1 MTVRK
6 LSYQH
11 ETLKVGRS
19 DKYIQYTHA
28 VRQPRFLDNK
38 VLTSSLYPLQ
48 FHSVPNGQHNRAPH
62 TQNAFALSFTTQGFL
77 FFCFFGAPQWNLKS
91 TMDWPQPVRLSC
103 TISSIFW
110 QKLTF
115 GGWMMRVMTVFVSQ
129 HGETLPSS
137 VWMWKKPSLKLC
149 TVKVTPIQ
157 GTVRRALIIFWLY
170 EISSGTEINCRQG
183 LNLRMNPCNCYCF
196 IESLW
201 LTVLSKAT

>member
-62 TQNAFALSFTTQGFL
+62 TQNALALSFTTQGFL

-137 VWMWKKPSLKLC
+137 VWMWKKTFSQTLHSEGHTNSRNSKKSTYYFL
-149 TVKVTPIQ
+149 T
-157 GTVRRALIIFWLY
+157 
-170 EISSGTEINCRQG
+170 
-183 LNLRMNPCNCYCF
+183 LRDF
-196 IESLW
+196 IRNWNQLQTRS
-201 LTVLSKAT
+201 